1 MDDASVGHVRDGGAV
16 HAERHSGALR
26 VREADELD
34 AALRRAV
41 RELRKEQGAV
51 DHASASARLQVLCV
65 VAELR
70 HRCPAS
76 SVGLSLAG
84 DVKLAD
90 LRRLVQRGKTDQLE
104 DAHAR
109 AGGHV
114 HGGSQ
119 A

>member
-1 MDDASVGHVRDGGAV
+1 MVHGELRAAADAREVLQGRYAGAVRDGAEDDVAAAV
-16 HAERHSGALR
+16 
-26 VREADELD
+26 
-34 AALRRAV
+34 RRAV